1 MIFLDSKTLEKLRLA
16 GEIAQ
21 KALKY
26 AESLVKPNVKLL
38 YVCEKI
44 EEMIVKEGGKPAF
57 PLNISVNNI
66 AAHYT
71 SPPNDMR
78 KLPSKGVVKI
88 DLGVHID
95 GYIVD
100 TARTIILGGNYTKL
114 VKAAKEALDAA
125 IQIIKDGVK
134 VSEIGEVI
142 EKNIVESGFKPIR
155 NLTGHVM
162 ERYNLHT
169 GISIPN
175 ISAKFNLFSP
185 KLKEDMIVAIEPF
198 VTTGEKGI
206 VLEASEA
213 YIYRLTKLTSPK
225 TKIEEKIVSFIYK
238 RFKTLPF
245 ALRWMKNIIKPKKY
259 KLVFQNLVKEKVLYR
274 YPVLKDADNGIV
286 SQMEDTI
293 LVKKNG
299 CEVLT
304 RK

>member
-1 MIFLDSKTLEKLRLA
+1 MEKLRLA

-26 AESLVKPNVKLL
+26 SESLVKPNVKLL
-38 YVCEKI
+38 YICEKI
-44 EEMIVKEGGKPAF
+44 EEMIIKEGGKPAF

-78 KLPSKGVVKI
+78 RLPSKGVVKI

-100 TARTIILGGNYTKL
+100 TARTIILGGNYAKL
-114 VKAAKEALDAA
+114 VKTAKEALDAA

-175 ISAKFNLFSP
+175 ISTKFNFFSP

-206 VLEASEA
+206 VLEVSEA

-225 TKIEEKIVSFIYK
+225 TKMEEKIVSFIYK

-245 ALRWMKNIIKPKKY
+245 ALRWMKNIIKTKKY
-259 KLVFQNLVKEKVLYR
+259 RIVFQNLVKEKVLYR

>member
-1 MIFLDSKTLEKLRLA
+1 MIFLDDKVLEKLRLA

-26 AESLVKPNVKLL
+26 AASLAKPNTKLL
-38 YVCEKI
+38 YICEKV
-44 EEMIVKEGGKPAF
+44 EEMILKEGGKPAF

-78 KLPSKGVVKI
+78 KLPNKGVVKI

-100 TARTIILGGNYTKL
+100 AARTIILGGNYAKL
-114 VKAAKEALDAA
+114 VRAAESALDAA
-125 IQIIKDGVK
+125 IQIIKDGVR

-142 EKNIVESGFKPIR
+142 EKNIIESGFKPIK

-169 GISIPN
+169 GLSIPN
-175 ISAKFNLFSP
+175 VSTKISLFSP
-185 KLKEDMIVAIEPF
+185 KLKEGMLVAIEPF
-198 VTTGEKGI
+198 ATTGEKGI
-206 VLEASEA
+206 VMEVPEA
-213 YIYRLTKLTSPK
+213 YIYRLTKLTSPRGK
-225 TKIEEKIVSFIYK
+225 PEDKLVSYIYK
-238 RFKTLPF
+238 RFRTLPF
-245 ALRWMKNIIKPKKY
+245 ALRWVNAVLKSKKH
-259 KLVFQNLVKEKVLYR
+259 KLVFRSLVKEKILHKYH
-274 YPVLKDADNGIV
+274 VLKDSSNGIV

-293 LVKKNG
+293 LVRKNG

>member
-1 MIFLDSKTLEKLRLA
+1 LDNKALEKLRLA

-26 AESLVKPNVKLL
+26 AESLVKPNAKLL
-38 YVCEKI
+38 YICEKI
-44 EEMIVKEGGKPAF
+44 EETIVKEGGRPAF
-57 PLNISVNNI
+57 PLNISVNSI

-78 KLPSKGVVKI
+78 KLPNRGVVKI

-100 TARTIILGGNYTKL
+100 TARTIILGGNYSKL
-114 VKAAKEALDAA
+114 VKAAKTALDAA

-142 EKNIVESGFKPIR
+142 EKKILESGFKPIR

-169 GISIPN
+169 GVSVPN
-175 ISAKFNLFSP
+175 VSTKFGLFSP
-185 KLKEDMIVAIEPF
+185 KLKENTVVAIEPF

-206 VLEASEA
+206 VIETSEA
-213 YIYRLTKLTSPK
+213 YIYRLTKLISPK
-225 TKIEEKIVSFIYK
+225 TKLEEKIVSFVYK

-259 KLVFQNLVKEKVLYR
+259 RLVFQNLVKEKILYE

-299 CEVLT
+299 CEILT